1 MVSSKIRLYADDILL
16 YSTIKSEQ
24 DCLLLQEDINKLL
37 TWSTNWQLLFNHE
50 KCEFLRMTNKVSP
63 IAATYFMGDNIIKET
78 TSVKYLGITINS
90 KLNWSDHI
98 ANITSKASSV
108 LGFLQRN
115 FKKCPINT
123 KVSLYKSM
131 VLPILEYGC
140 AIWDPF
146 TAKDID
152 NIEKIQRRAA
162 RFILNDYSWNTS
174 VTQLLQKLNLPSLKS
189 RRTCQ
194 KAIMIYKIIHSL
206 VCIPSSHLIPNTSK
220 TRHHQYCFRLPYSR
234 LNAHLY
240 SFFPSAIRIWNNLSS
255 SIINSSSLD
264 TFKKNLF
271 DCILN

>member
-1 MVSSKIRLYADDILL
+1 
-16 YSTIKSEQ
+16 
-24 DCLLLQEDINKLL
+24 
-37 TWSTNWQLLFNHE
+37 
-50 KCEFLRMTNKVSP
+50 
-63 IAATYFMGDNIIKET
+63 MGDNIIKE

-115 FKKCPINT
+115 FKNCPINT

-140 AIWDPF
+140 TIWDPF
-146 TAKDID
+146 TTKD
-152 NIEKIQRRAA
+152 IEKIQRRAA

-189 RRTCQ
+189 HRICQ
-194 KAIMIYKIIHSL
+194 KAIMIYKIVYSL
-206 VCIPSSHLIPNTSK
+206 VCIPSSHLIVPNTSQ

-234 LNAHLY
+234 INAHLY
-240 SFFPSAIRIWNNLSS
+240 SFFPSAIRIWNDLSS
-255 SIINSSSLD
+255 CIINSSSLD
-264 TFKKNLF
+264 TFKKNVF

>member
-1 MVSSKIRLYADDILL
+1 
-16 YSTIKSEQ
+16 
-24 DCLLLQEDINKLL
+24 
-37 TWSTNWQLLFNHE
+37 
-50 KCEFLRMTNKVSP
+50 
-63 IAATYFMGDNIIKET
+63 MGDNIIKEA
-78 TSVKYLGITINS
+78 SVKYLGITINS

-194 KAIMIYKIIHSL
+194 KATMIYKIIHSL